1 MEKEFLLKLA
11 EAYQIYDVSIIE
23 DYLADDMHYASM
35 WIFHEMTSK
44 KEYLDYLSSKLE
56 TLKAHS
62 VHMEFEIVQGGM
74 HKHALLVSNQ
84 QAPEGSIGFVVDFN
98 DEGKVKMINI
108 TASAFF

>member
-1 MEKEFLLKLA
+1 MERDFLLKLA
-11 EAYQIYDVSIIE
+11 KAYQLYDVSIIE

-35 WIFHEMTSK
+35 WVFHEMTSK
-44 KEYLDYLSSKLE
+44 TEYLDYLSAKLR
-56 TLKAHS
+56 TLKAHA

-98 DEGKVKMINI
+98 DEGKVKMLNI
-108 TASAFF
+108 TSSAFF